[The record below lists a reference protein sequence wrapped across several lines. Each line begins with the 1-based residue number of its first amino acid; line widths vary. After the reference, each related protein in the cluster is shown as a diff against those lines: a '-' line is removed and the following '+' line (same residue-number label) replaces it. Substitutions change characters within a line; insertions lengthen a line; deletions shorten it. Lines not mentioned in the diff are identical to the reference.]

1 MVSIHSPFIFP
12 FFHILFKA
20 KTREDGIRYISNAN
34 IFMDFKSLHAPK
46 ILVKI
51 VYYYL
56 QHRLHVHEIWNNLW
70 TSQTDMPH
78 KIYLSIII
86 CNTDYM
92 STKYEIIYGLCK
104 QACLIKYIYL
114 SLPIESCAR
123 FFDYRL
129 DSYFW
134 IIYDRTISK
143 VHKNLIKIS
152 SGYNIFQRVVWV
164 WINNHVFR

>member
-20 KTREDGIRYISNAN
+20 RTREDGIRYISNAN

-78 KIYLSIII
+78 KIYLSIITYRI
-86 CNTDYM
+86 LYKIRMIPINQN
-92 STKYEIIYGLCK
+92 KYPC
-104 QACLIKYIYL
+104 
-114 SLPIESCAR
+114 
-123 FFDYRL
+123 
-129 DSYFW
+129 DSYFG
-134 IIYDRTISK
+134 IIYHRNIFK

-152 SGYNIFQRVVWV
+152 AGYIILQRVVKYE
-164 WINNHVFR
+164 

>member
-70 TSQTDMPH
+70 TLQTGMPH
-78 KIYLSIII
+78 KIYLSILTYRI
-86 CNTDYM
+86 
-92 STKYEIIYGLCK
+92 LCK
-104 QACLIKYIYL
+104 IRMI
-114 SLPIESCAR
+114 PI
-123 FFDYRL
+123 
-129 DSYFW
+129 DSYFG
-134 IIYDRTISK
+134 IIYDRNIFK
-143 VHKNLIKIS
+143 IHKNLIKIS
-152 SGYNIFQRVVWV
+152 SGYNILERVV
-164 WINNHVFR
+164 RYE

>member
-46 ILVKI
+46 ILAKI

-70 TSQTDMPH
+70 TLQTGMPH
-78 KIYLSIII
+78 KIYLSIITYRI
-86 CNTDYM
+86 LYKIRMIPIN
-92 STKYEIIYGLCK
+92 KYPC
-104 QACLIKYIYL
+104 
-114 SLPIESCAR
+114 
-123 FFDYRL
+123 
-129 DSYFW
+129 DSYFG
-134 IIYDRTISK
+134 ITYNRNIFKLEY
-143 VHKNLIKIS
+143 IKILS
-152 SGYNIFQRVVWV
+152 KSPQGIIFCR
-164 WINNHVFR
+164 

>member
-56 QHRLHVHEIWNNLW
+56 QHRLHVHEIWNNLL
-70 TSQTDMPH
+70 TLQTGMPH
-78 KIYLSIII
+78 KIYLSIITYRTLYKI
-86 CNTDYM
+86 RM
-92 STKYEIIYGLCK
+92 I
-104 QACLIKYIYL
+104 
-114 SLPIESCAR
+114 PI
-123 FFDYRL
+123 YRL

-143 VHKNLIKIS
+143 VHENLIKIS